1 MPTYAI
7 IGATGSTGQQI
18 LSQLLQSPDNKVKVY
33 CRSKAKLEKLS
44 PKLAAHQNV
53 DVYPGALN
61 DVQLIADC
69 IANSKAIFLVIGANV
84 SYPGMRMIQ
93 DGAHSVVAA
102 LSTILTKHPN
112 AKMPRILLLSS
123 ASMNPR
129 FQPDQGRVVAAMT
142 GLVKTALF
150 YAYEDLGHAEDFL
163 RLQKGWLNVTFIHP
177 GGLVEDEA
185 KGHTLTLDKPPE
197 GFIGYPDLAAGMI
210 EVAEWEDERYAW
222 EGVGVLPKS
231 SARFNP
237 EVPLIFGRGLL
248 AYYLP
253 PVYRGFKSIGLVQ

>member
-18 LSQLLQSPDNKVKVY
+18 LTQLLQSPDNKVKVY
-33 CRSKAKLEKLS
+33 CRSKTKLEKLS

-53 DVYPGALN
+53 DVYSGALN

-69 IANSKAIFLVIGANV
+69 VANTKAVFLVIGGNA
-84 SYPGMRMIQ
+84 SYPGMRMVQ
-93 DGAHSVVAA
+93 DGCQSVVAA
-102 LSTILTKHPN
+102 LSTIKAN
-112 AKMPRILLLSS
+112 DAGAKMPRVLLLSS
-123 ASMNPR
+123 ATMNPR
-129 FQPDQGRVVAAMT
+129 MQPDHGRALEAMKF
-142 GLVKTALF
+142 LLKAALF
-150 YAYEDLGHAEDFL
+150 YAYEDLGHAENFL

-177 GGLVEDEA
+177 GGLVEDEP

-197 GFIGYPDLAAGMI
+197 GFVGYADVAAGMI
-210 EVAEWEDERYAW
+210 DVAAGEDERYSW
-222 EGVGVLPKS
+222 DGVGVLPKS

-253 PVYRGFKSIGLVQ
+253 PVYWGFRSMGLVQ